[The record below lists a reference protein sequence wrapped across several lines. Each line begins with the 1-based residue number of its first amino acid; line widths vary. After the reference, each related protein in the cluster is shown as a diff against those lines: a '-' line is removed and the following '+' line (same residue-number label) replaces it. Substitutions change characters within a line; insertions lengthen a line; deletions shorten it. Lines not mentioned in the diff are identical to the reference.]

1 MNRILT
7 TNINKISFKNRHTVY
22 ENFIKCTVKDY
33 EYNLSYNP
41 TLLSGS
47 QGLLVPYSSSVSGSI
62 FYVNTGSNVGILKD
76 FTTGSEF
83 SPYVTTI
90 GLYNDAQEL
99 LMVGK
104 LAAPIPLSNTTDTTF
119 LIRYDLNFTTL
130 PSSSTSANPVGPIPS
145 LSPSVTPS
153 ITPTISITPSIT
165 PTISITPSITP
176 TSGSIAPSV
185 SVTPSISITPTVTP
199 TLTPTPTPS
208 SVLPPIAPVG
218 TVIGPY
224 WGAYPGHPYNRFNIQ
239 FYTGSGPA
247 ATTFNIKYAQFPTS
261 STLTSNPSGPFT
273 ISAGYGSIS
282 TTMAYEN
289 PTLIYDGFTPAP
301 TPVSFYDR
309 PDAYFRIETY
319 NSGGTG
325 SVKYQFYQ
333 DFNGGY
339 GYTHS
344 FIEPANYAWP
354 SGTPYISAS
363 NAGSGQIKLTYK
375 YNGIT
380 TGSIIGVVELYN
392 NGNFVGDMLA
402 GPGYPTPEITLT
414 GTTGIDD
421 HVWSLYYDSII
432 TPVFSPITQF
442 KYP

>member
-1 MNRILT
+1 MNRTIT

-22 ENFIKCTVKDY
+22 ENFIKCTIKDY

-47 QGLLVPYSSSVSGSI
+47 QGLLVPYSSSTSGDI

-83 SPYVTTI
+83 SPYVTTV

-119 LIRYDLNFTTL
+119 LIRYDLNFISDL
-130 PSSSTSANPVGPIPS
+130 IPFPSPS
-145 LSPSVTPS
+145 PSIVPSVTPS
-153 ITPTISITPSIT
+153 ITPSISITPTITPSIT
-165 PTISITPSITP
+165 PSPS
-176 TSGSIAPSV
+176 SGSIAPSV
-185 SVTPSISITPTVTP
+185 SITPTVTTTPTVTP
-199 TLTPTPTPS
+199 TITPTPTPS
-208 SVLPPIAPVG
+208 AATPPIAPIG

-224 WGAYPGHPYNRFNIQ
+224 WGATPGNPYNRFNIQ
-239 FYTGSGPA
+239 FYTGSGPVA
-247 ATTFNIKYAQFPTS
+247 SSFNIKYAQFPTS

-273 ISAGYGSIS
+273 ISSGYGTVSNTI
-282 TTMAYEN
+282 AYEN

-301 TPVSFYDR
+301 TAVSFYDK

-319 NSGGTG
+319 NAGGTG
-325 SVKYQFYQ
+325 STNYQFYQ

-339 GYTHS
+339 GNTHS
-344 FIEPANYAWP
+344 FVEPSNYAWP
-354 SGTPYISAS
+354 SGTPYLSAS
-363 NAGSGQIKLTYK
+363 NAGSAQIKLTYK

-380 TGSIIGVVELYN
+380 TGSIVGVVTLYN
-392 NGNFVGDMLA
+392 NGNYVTDMLA
-402 GPGYPTPEITLT
+402 GPGYPTPEATITGVT
-414 GTTGIDD
+414 GVDD
-421 HVWSLYYDSII
+421 HVWSVYEDTVI
-432 TPVFSPITQF
+432 TPVYSPITQF